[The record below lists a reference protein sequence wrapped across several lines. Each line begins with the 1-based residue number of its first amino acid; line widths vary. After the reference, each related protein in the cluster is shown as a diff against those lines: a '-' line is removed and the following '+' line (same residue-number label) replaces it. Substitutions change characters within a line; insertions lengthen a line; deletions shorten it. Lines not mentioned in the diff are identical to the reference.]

1 MLSFCHSDECETE
14 KLPSLF
20 LLEAEGVYI
29 KTMTLFPGTAAV
41 IEYVTWHILLHQTH
55 SDHV

>member
-1 MLSFCHSDECETE
+1 MLSFCHSDECENE

-41 IEYVTWHILLHQTH
+41 IEHVT
-55 SDHV
+55 